1 MRVAFR
7 CYPLKLRAAASPTFL
22 LVARAHRRP
31 RLAWPRDVFPIVQR
45 ERTSYCRPHD
55 ATVRPRET
63 PEQNSF
69 PHRPRCGSSS
79 ESHGHI
85 SVSPIGGL
93 MSAAT
98 RRAIST
104 NDGDRPLRAT
114 EDQLVRCRVCV
125 AQAASLSG
133 MRSSCVRP
141 GSSKGAALDRSRPI
155 PQAGS
160 HRGGGAEDVKLESA
174 GADPGILTQKTRGR
188 CHGRRQHVRRRY
200 ARCS

>member
-1 MRVAFR
+1 MAARRFSNSAT
-7 CYPLKLRAAASPTFL
+7 RAYATSVLLSPTRCDSATSRNSRAK
-22 LVARAHRRP
+22 LVSSPPQVRKLERKPWAYF
-31 RLAWPRDVFPIVQR
+31 RLADWG
-45 ERTSYCRPHD
+45 
-55 ATVRPRET
+55 A
-63 PEQNSF
+63 
-69 PHRPRCGSSS
+69 
-79 ESHGHI
+79 
-85 SVSPIGGL
+85 
-93 MSAAT
+93 
-98 RRAIST
+98 RAISK

-160 HRGGGAEDVKLESA
+160 HRGGRAEDVKLESA